1 MKNCFWIFP
10 CIVFLLV
17 NCKAPVS
24 QYSVT
29 NAHSHNDYENS
40 VPFTRA
46 YIAGFGSIEADVFAM
61 NGTLAVAHDKKEIDP
76 QRTLKHFY
84 LEPLLAGFKADDKRR
99 VRLLVDIKEDHQQV
113 LKLLVQELSPLYPYL
128 STSDHPNRLTILISG
143 ERPLPAAYANYPSF
157 ILFDDNLVNPHD
169 TEEWK
174 RVGLVSLPF
183 DKISKWNGAGK
194 IDQNDEK
201 KLQHIIDSVHTLGK
215 PIRFWAAPDTEV
227 SHLLQMKIRADYI
240 GTDKI
245 DETAL
250 YLSGLRK
257 KRLQTQKKEML
268 IK

>member
-17 NCKAPVS
+17 QCKAPVS
-24 QYSVT
+24 QYSVI

-40 VPFTRA
+40 VPFSRA
-46 YIAGFGSIEADVFAM
+46 YNAGFGSIEADVFAM
-61 NGTLAVAHDKKEIDP
+61 NGTLAVAHNKEDINP
-76 QRTLKHFY
+76 QRTLKQMY
-84 LEPLLAGFKADDKRR
+84 LEPLLAGFKGDDKRR

-128 STSDHPNRLTILISG
+128 STADHPNRLTILISG
-143 ERPLPAAYANYPSF
+143 ERPLPSAYANYPPF
-157 ILFDDNLVNPHD
+157 ILFDDNLVNPH
-169 TEEWK
+169 TAEEWK

-183 DKISKWNGAGK
+183 DKISKWKGEGK

-201 KLQHIIDSVHTLGK
+201 KLQHIIDSVHTAGK
-215 PIRFWAAPDTEV
+215 PFRFWAAPDTEA
-227 SHLLQMKIRADYI
+227 SHLLQMKMRADYI

-250 YLSGLRK
+250 YLSSLRN
-257 KRLQTQKKEML
+257 KRPQSQKGEKH